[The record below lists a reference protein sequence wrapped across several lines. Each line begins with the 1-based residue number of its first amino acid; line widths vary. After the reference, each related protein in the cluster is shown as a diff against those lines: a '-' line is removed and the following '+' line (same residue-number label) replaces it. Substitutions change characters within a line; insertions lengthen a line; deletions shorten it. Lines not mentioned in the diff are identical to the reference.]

1 VLTNHVMGIY
11 LLNSNFRH
19 SEAVGEGE
27 RAVSAGTF
35 SLWDMSYIRVDD
47 SFSSLFGLKV
57 RGRWEI

>member
-1 VLTNHVMGIY
+1 MGIY